1 MIILRYV
8 LIALSALYAFSLML
22 AWAFS
27 SKSGGIGSLIT
38 LILVSANVFYL
49 IMSWPSVRTSDLL
62 VKTSEKFA
70 SASLQLQHLAQE
82 AHTREIEAEKRRIED
97 AELNEYK
104 LQAAREMLQH
114 FRPKLSLEQLS
125 EAKPQLIS
133 YLTNTA
139 RSAVASLS
147 PDPVVPA
154 PFAPPAADK
163 ALPTNGH
170 VLTPKPVP
178 PAPVSSAPVTPVQAT
193 PAPVAPAPLAMP
205 KAAPSARSELSPA

>member
-1 MIILRYV
+1 
-8 LIALSALYAFSLML
+8 ML

-27 SKSGGIGSLIT
+27 SKSGGFGSLIT

-49 IMSWPSVRTSDLL
+49 VLSWPSVRTSDLL

-82 AHTREIEAEKRRIED
+82 AHSREIEAEKRRIED

-114 FRPKLSLEQLS
+114 FRPKLSLEQLN

-154 PFAPPAADK
+154 PFTPPAADK

-170 VLTPKPVP
+170 VLTPKPIP
-178 PAPVSSAPVTPVQAT
+178 PARSLLHGHSGPGHSGPARDAEGGALRPIRAESGLTSAFRESSTEDTRTAQPCALLG
-193 PAPVAPAPLAMP
+193 A
-205 KAAPSARSELSPA
+205 